1 MTVVVKNIIKLME
14 QRGLT
19 DALLCKE
26 CNFNHNA
33 LYNWKNGHSSPNRKT
48 LEKLCAFFDV
58 PLNYFYQEVDN
69 DMLCELQTIFAQ
81 LSPDEQRVVLQN
93 LYSQFPRLN
102 KH

>member
-26 CNFNHNA
+26 CNLNHNA

-69 DMLCELQTIFAQ
+69 DILCELQAIFGK
-81 LSPDEQRVVLQN
+81 LVLEEQKEAIQI
-93 LYSQFPRLN
+93 LYKQFPKLRC
-102 KH
+102 